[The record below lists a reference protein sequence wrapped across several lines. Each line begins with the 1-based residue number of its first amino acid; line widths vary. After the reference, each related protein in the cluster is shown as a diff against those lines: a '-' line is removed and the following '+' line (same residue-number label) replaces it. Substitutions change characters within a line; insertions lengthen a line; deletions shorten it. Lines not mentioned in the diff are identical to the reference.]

1 MFIVDPTDTHQAD
14 VPMTQLTETGMTNTN
29 VPPPTTT
36 LILTQDIYS
45 TLPKNWD
52 TISPSKSCC
61 ESLLDLQRLHDI
73 LKEELLLAQKTTAEL
88 KTMLAVL
95 RLQQE
100 KSDVSE

>member
-14 VPMTQLTETGMTNTN
+14 VPMMNTN

-36 LILTQDIYS
+36 LTPGVDIYS

-52 TISPSKSCC
+52 APVSPSKSCC
-61 ESLLDLQRLHDI
+61 ESLVDLQRLHDI
-73 LKEELLLAQKTTAEL
+73 LKEELMLAHKTTSEL
-88 KTMLAVL
+88 KTMLAAL

-100 KSDVSE
+100 KPHVSE